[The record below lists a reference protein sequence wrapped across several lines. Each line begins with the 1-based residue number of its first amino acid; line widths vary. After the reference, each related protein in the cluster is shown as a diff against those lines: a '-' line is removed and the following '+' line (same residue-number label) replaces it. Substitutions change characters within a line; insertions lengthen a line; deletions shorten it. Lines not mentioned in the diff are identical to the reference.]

1 MRRAIGSRKRPHGR
15 ARRRYG
21 PSAVEPGQPNESERG
36 REEATETLAGE
47 PVEEEGPEL
56 SEDPAREPPEGGRPM
71 EERQEEAGTDQ
82 QPAGRDDSGHAS
94 PAAQPVDAGDE
105 AVTDA
110 SEGDDEAGQ
119 PGLAVSDE
127 SAEGGPRE
135 TAAPE
140 SLADEPARLREEAA
154 RLHEAALARQAAA
167 AELRE
172 EAARLREEAAALREQ
187 SPALLQEAARL
198 REEATAARGEMGF
211 DDGEAAGLPEQST
224 QEAETSLEPGAEADD
239 SPRGLFRRRRRRG

>member
-172 EAARLREEAAALREQ
+172 EAARLREEAARLMEA
-187 SPALLQEAARL
+187 PAQLQEAAARL
-198 REEATAARGEMGF
+198 REETLGVNEQFATDEQPVYEES
-211 DDGEAAGLPEQST
+211 DVSEEQPPE
-224 QEAETSLEPGAEADD
+224 LAEAPPTTEER
-239 SPRGLFRRRRRRG
+239 SRRWGRRRR